1 MFGGGGGG
9 GATPAPTQG
18 LQTMYGAGGTD
29 LGGGG
34 GAGGPP
40 KQNMMPGDWNCEKC
54 GDHQF
59 ARNLSCRKCSA
70 PRPASAGPVP
80 GGGYSAIAAATAAS
94 REALARK
101 HEGCSRS
108 RSPRG

>member
-1 MFGGGGGG
+1 MTQMQGMAAMGGMSTMAGLGGGGG
-9 GATPAPTQG
+9 GA
-18 LQTMYGAGGTD
+18 GAGNQT
-29 LGGGG
+29 
-34 GAGGPP
+34 
-40 KQNMMPGDWNCEKC
+40 MMPGDWNCEKC

-70 PRPASAGPVP
+70 PRPTSAGPVP

-101 HEGCSRS
+101 HSERDRS